1 MWAIFLFFQLCKMYE
16 EYLEEL
22 FNYSLKLIA
31 KTVKKVVNSK
41 ESQEKKLKEIK
52 GGGDNEKDSEKIS
65 EEMDLLSNIHFHTSV
80 FLIWLL
86 TSILYVPSL
95 QAWAKNHRY
104 SILLEKDPSAIPSI
118 IVCACGAVLW
128 QSSVP
133 KKSK

>member
-1 MWAIFLFFQLCKMYE
+1 MYE

-52 GGGDNEKDSEKIS
+52 GGGDNEKDSEKMS